1 MVSKD
6 SLMAPGEV
14 RPMSWMTYYVE
25 VSTRQRE
32 DEIAHRIARQRQ
44 LKRLAR
50 APRRHWW
57 SLRRSAPVTRTQT
70 VRGEVACRRAASLS
84 SARSS

>member
-1 MVSKD
+1 
-6 SLMAPGEV
+6 
-14 RPMSWMTYYVE
+14 MSWMTYYVE

-32 DEIAHRIARQRQ
+32 DETARRIARQRE

-57 SLRRSAPVTRTQT
+57 SLRRSAPVTRTPT
-70 VRGEVACRRAASLS
+70 VGGEVACRRAASLPSAPNRAGRRGEATLPTS
-84 SARSS
+84 SAW

>member
-1 MVSKD
+1 
-6 SLMAPGEV
+6 
-14 RPMSWMTYYVE
+14 MSWMTYYVE

-32 DEIAHRIARQRQ
+32 DETARRIDRQRE

-57 SLRRSAPVTRTQT
+57 SLRRRSAPVTRTPT
-70 VRGEVACRRAASLS
+70 VGGEVACRRADALS